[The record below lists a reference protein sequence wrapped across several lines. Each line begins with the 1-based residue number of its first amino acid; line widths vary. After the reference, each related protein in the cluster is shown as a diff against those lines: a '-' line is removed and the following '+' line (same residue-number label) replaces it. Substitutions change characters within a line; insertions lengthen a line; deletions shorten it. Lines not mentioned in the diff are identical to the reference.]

1 MQNLKKLFIA
11 SFLCLF
17 SIIAFSQENSPTP
30 ENMFTSNGK
39 LGVVVA
45 VVITI
50 LAGILF
56 YLVSLDK
63 KISQLENKK

>member
-1 MQNLKKLFIA
+1 MQPVKRFFLVIFSGMIA
-11 SFLCLF
+11 
-17 SIIAFSQENSPTP
+17 AVAMAQENSPAP
-30 ENMFTSNGK
+30 ENLFTSNGK

-63 KISQLENKK
+63 KISQLEKKK